1 MLRVWDIDDGFDQSR
16 DPNIAVSGYQYITNG
31 NNTISKLLFDDSI
44 TDSNEIVLI
53 PYVAIRFA
61 SDSFHWEKGIISSSP
76 RSFDDGGP
84 TSTIDIIKGSTTTS
98 VLSIVTIIRNRTSPP
113 PSWVFRLLLTA
124 GSGNSHAHFWWK
136 VIRSNE

>member
-76 RSFDDGGP
+76 KSLDDGGP
-84 TSTIDIIKGSTTTS
+84 TATVNMIKGSTTTS
-98 VLSIVTIIRNRTSPP
+98 VLSVVTILRNGWR
-113 PSWVFRLLLTA
+113 FRLLLTA